1 MKLRGAA
8 MLLIIVVV
16 TVSIIGIGEVA
27 GISGDNEEYQA
38 CPGQCACL
46 GNAVDCS
53 KRKLRNIPSDIPA
66 WTEVL

>member
-1 MKLRGAA
+1 MELRGSA
-8 MLLIIVVV
+8 MISTVVV
-16 TVSIIGIGEVA
+16 ILSIIGVGEVA
-27 GISGDNEEYQA
+27 GGVDDEEYQA

-53 KRKLRNIPSDIPA
+53 KRKLRNIPADIPA